1 MLEETAVKTVVKVT
15 FLYSF
20 YIVLSILVLSSYF
33 VLYNIF
39 QHCGMSEGF
48 FKSEKKRFWDVV
60 EVSKCCALT
69 WKLSKTNYQY
79 FSRLSFPSF
88 LMLQQNKQPVL
99 PLHLF
104 PNEVLCY
111 SWCPLVSGSGPSP
124 HSQSVHWMTRM
135 TVMTRRT
142 LEQC

>member
-1 MLEETAVKTVVKVT
+1 MLEETAVKTVMKVT
-15 FLYSF
+15 FPYSF

-88 LMLQQNKQPVL
+88 LMLQQNKTSTKRNLNVSTWAFLYISCVQGQL
-99 PLHLF
+99 QNQCLLF
-104 PNEVLCY
+104 YYVCLQHQRHM
-111 SWCPLVSGSGPSP
+111 LMV
-124 HSQSVHWMTRM
+124 
-135 TVMTRRT
+135 
-142 LEQC
+142 